1 MFAEVSEMER
11 TVLHC
16 DCNSF
21 FASVETVAHPEYS
34 KVPMAV
40 CGSVEN
46 RHGIV
51 LAKNELAKKA
61 GVSTGEVIW
70 KAKQKCPSLLVVHPT
85 YGLYSQY
92 SEAVNSIYYEYTD
105 RIEPFGIDES
115 WLDVTGSYKLFGDG
129 RRIADILRERIK
141 RELGITIS
149 VGVSFTKTFAKLG
162 SDYKKPDATTLISRE
177 NYKQLVFPLPVDT
190 LLFVGRHTKEKLHM
204 LGINTVGEL
213 AAADPSFL
221 TESFGRTGESLYNAA
236 TGAYDGEVAVYG
248 SSYEEKSIG
257 NGCTFRRD
265 IMNYEDAR
273 CALTVICDEVGYR
286 MRKAGVKGRVVT
298 VGMRDTG
305 LSVITRRCTLENP
318 TCSSHT
324 LADVAFS
331 LMKEYWGERKPL
343 RSLTVTASDFI
354 RQSDGEQLRLFYS
367 ESEMLD
373 MRRERLERAVDGI
386 RAKYGNGVLIH
397 GVEAC
402 GNANENAN
410 LLLQ

>member
-1 MFAEVSEMER
+1 
-11 TVLHC
+11 
-16 DCNSF
+16 
-21 FASVETVAHPEYS
+21 
-34 KVPMAV
+34 
-40 CGSVEN
+40 
-46 RHGIV
+46 
-51 LAKNELAKKA
+51 
-61 GVSTGEVIW
+61 
-70 KAKQKCPSLLVVHPT
+70 
-85 YGLYSQY
+85 
-92 SEAVNSIYYEYTD
+92 
-105 RIEPFGIDES
+105 
-115 WLDVTGSYKLFGDG
+115 
-129 RRIADILRERIK
+129 
-141 RELGITIS
+141 
-149 VGVSFTKTFAKLG
+149 
-162 SDYKKPDATTLISRE
+162 
-177 NYKQLVFPLPVDT
+177 
-190 LLFVGRHTKEKLHM
+190 
-204 LGINTVGEL
+204 
-213 AAADPSFL
+213 
-221 TESFGRTGESLYNAA
+221 
-236 TGAYDGEVAVYG
+236 
-248 SSYEEKSIG
+248 
-257 NGCTFRRD
+257 
-265 IMNYEDAR
+265 
-273 CALTVICDEVGYR
+273 